1 MGGPTRVDYAGAA
14 CKMRGKHERNH
25 KFVVA
30 LPRAQAF
37 DRRRQFGRGTTRN
50 HPEPPRNHPKSAAE
64 PPRNHPGT
72 TAEPI
77 RNPARPNPIGT
88 CGASICLNW
97 HWLVTGSMCPTPRV
111 CLCFFETPRE
121 QPSLP
126 GALVAQGKH
135 FASNERGHLQ
145 VATELLGVADV
156 EEVVAVDTLG
166 AEGHRRP
173 LHVHALQP
181 VRNLAD
187 APCRHRWG

>member
-1 MGGPTRVDYAGAA
+1 MSPEPLLGGPTQVDYAGAA

-97 HWLVTGSMCPTPRV
+97 HWLVTGSASIFASSAGVVLR
-111 CLCFFETPRE
+111 
-121 QPSLP
+121 QPSFRP
-126 GALVAQGKH
+126 
-135 FASNERGHLQ
+135 R
-145 VATELLGVADV
+145 
-156 EEVVAVDTLG
+156 TLR
-166 AEGHRRP
+166 A
-173 LHVHALQP
+173 A
-181 VRNLAD
+181 RNLLTAD
-187 APCRHRWG
+187 LMVPAGMRGRRMSFAISL

>member
-111 CLCFFETPRE
+111 CLCFRDAARTTLPTWRTGRARKALCEQRTGSPSGRDRTPR
-121 QPSLP
+121 
-126 GALVAQGKH
+126 
-135 FASNERGHLQ
+135 
-145 VATELLGVADV
+145 
-156 EEVVAVDTLG
+156 
-166 AEGHRRP
+166 RR
-173 LHVHALQP
+173 
-181 VRNLAD
+181 R
-187 APCRHRWG
+187 C

>member
-97 HWLVTGSMCPTPRV
+97 HWLVTGSRCPTPRV
-111 CLCFFETPRE
+111 CLCFSRRRANNPPYLAHWSRKESTLRATNGVTFRSRQNSSASQMLRRSWPLTPWARRDIAG
-121 QPSLP
+121 PSMSTL
-126 GALVAQGKH
+126 
-135 FASNERGHLQ
+135 SNQ
-145 VATELLGVADV
+145 CATSLTLHADI
-156 EEVVAVDTLG
+156 G
-166 AEGHRRP
+166 G
-173 LHVHALQP
+173 
-181 VRNLAD
+181 
-187 APCRHRWG
+187 G

>member
-1 MGGPTRVDYAGAA
+1 MSPEPLLGGPTRVDYAGAA

-72 TAEPI
+72 TAESI
-77 RNPARPNPIGT
+77 RNPARPNPIQYRNMWSLNLFELALVGDWIKVPYPT
-88 CGASICLNW
+88 CVPL
-97 HWLVTGSMCPTPRV
+97 
-111 CLCFFETPRE
+111 FFETPRE

-156 EEVVAVDTLG
+156 EEVVAV
-166 AEGHRRP
+166 
-173 LHVHALQP
+173 
-181 VRNLAD
+181 
-187 APCRHRWG
+187 PCQLLLLSLIHI

>member
-1 MGGPTRVDYAGAA
+1 MGGPTQVDYAGAA

-97 HWLVTGSMCPTPRV
+97 HWLVTGSRHARPPDELRN
-111 CLCFFETPRE
+111 L
-121 QPSLP
+121 
-126 GALVAQGKH
+126 LVRLRPHARTRRRI
-135 FASNERGHLQ
+135 S
-145 VATELLGVADV
+145 V
-156 EEVVAVDTLG
+156 EKAESTQRCIHVLRHRRA
-166 AEGHRRP
+166 AEGLRTKDLFGFRSGY
-173 LHVHALQP
+173 QEM
-181 VRNLAD
+181 VRIIVQDWERNQ
-187 APCRHRWG
+187 CRTIKTQRF